1 MLRRAAWLALLACV
15 PPAWAHTPAPED
27 VVATIA
33 EPAARVAAGVERAER
48 DMRNPRVLLV
58 RVGPDWFARPRD
70 ARAAAAAEW
79 REAWRR
85 AVPDGVVAVLDA
97 ATDRSVVRW
106 GPGGMVA
113 DVRDPG

>member
-1 MLRRAAWLALLACV
+1 VTVRRIAWLVVLACA
-15 PPAWAHTPAPED
+15 PAWAHTPAPED

-33 EPAARVAAGVERAER
+33 EPAARVAAGVERAQR
-48 DMRNPRVLLV
+48 DVRNPRVLLV
-58 RVGPDWFARPRD
+58 RVSPEWFARPREV
-70 ARAAAAAEW
+70 RAAAAAEW

-97 ATDRSVVRW
+97 GTDRAVVRY
-106 GPGGMVA
+106 GPGGAVL

>member
-1 MLRRAAWLALLACV
+1 MRRHAAWIVVLACAPV
-15 PPAWAHTPAPED
+15 WAHTPAPED

-85 AVPDGVVAVLDA
+85 ARPDGAVAGLDA
-97 ATDRSVVRW
+97 ATDRSVARW
-106 GPGGMVA
+106 GPGGTVA
-113 DVRDPG
+113 DGPDPG

>member
-1 MLRRAAWLALLACV
+1 MRIRRAAWLALLACA
-15 PPAWAHTPAPED
+15 PAWAHTPAPED

-58 RVGPDWFARPRD
+58 RVGSAWFARPRD

-79 REAWRR
+79 RDAWRR

-97 ATDRSVVRW
+97 ATDRAVVRW
-106 GPGGMVA
+106 GPGGAVA
-113 DVRDPG
+113 DVRDRS

>member
-1 MLRRAAWLALLACV
+1 VTLRRAAALVLLVCAS
-15 PPAWAHTPAPED
+15 AWAHTPAPED

-79 REAWRR
+79 RDAWRR
-85 AVPDGVVAVLDA
+85 AVPDGVVAVLDGA
-97 ATDRSVVRW
+97 SDRAVVRW
-106 GPGGMVA
+106 GRGGTVA

>member
-1 MLRRAAWLALLACV
+1 MRLRRAAWLVVLACA
-15 PPAWAHTPAPED
+15 PAWAHTPAPED

-33 EPAARVAAGVERAER
+33 EPAARVAAGVERAQR
-48 DMRNPRVLLV
+48 DVRNPRVLLV
-58 RVGPDWFARPRD
+58 RVGPTWFAQPRE

-79 REAWRR
+79 RGAWRR

-97 ATDRSVVRW
+97 ATDRAVVRY
-106 GPGGMVA
+106 GPGGVVL